1 MSEYQLTIVG
11 VLGLAVAV
19 VGIFFIDLDK
29 AREHAIGD
37 RAVVSESDS

>member
-1 MSEYQLTIVG
+1 MSEFQLAVVG
-11 VLGLAVAV
+11 VLGAAVAV

-37 RAVVSESDS
+37 RAEVSTSDS